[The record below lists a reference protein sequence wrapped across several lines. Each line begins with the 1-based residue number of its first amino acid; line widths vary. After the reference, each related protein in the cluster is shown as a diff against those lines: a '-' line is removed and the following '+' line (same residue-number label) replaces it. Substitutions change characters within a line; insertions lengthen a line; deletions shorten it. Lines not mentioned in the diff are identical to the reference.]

1 MKLFKLL
8 LIALIFFIAGFFV
21 GQGYNLPVNNES
33 NENIEIGQLSNL
45 TIAISFSDINV
56 MEIQNLVIDSN
67 KSVLDLLS
75 LVVEENNIEF
85 SLRDYGDLGYLVE
98 RIGDMKN
105 GDDNKFWQ
113 FWINGEY
120 SQIGAADYLVQSND
134 LIEWKFT
141 DNQY

>member
-1 MKLFKLL
+1 
-8 LIALIFFIAGFFV
+8 
-21 GQGYNLPVNNES
+21 
-33 NENIEIGQLSNL
+33 
-45 TIAISFSDINV
+45 
-56 MEIQNLVIDSN
+56 
-67 KSVLDLLS
+67 
-75 LVVEENNIEF
+75 
-85 SLRDYGDLGYLVE
+85 
-98 RIGDMKN
+98 MKN